1 MNQTTCVYSKQYSS
15 RWDRQA
21 NKWMKGAMKKN
32 KAKEGDRKWLCKVG
46 GAILDMVVEEDLPKK
61 QSSNIPLIMVMST
74 TCIY

>member
-1 MNQTTCVYSKQYSS
+1 
-15 RWDRQA
+15 
-21 NKWMKGAMKKN
+21 MKGAMKKH

-61 QSSNIPLIMVMST
+61 QSSSIPLIMVMST